1 MKVSYQKSL
10 CLLLFLG
17 FFLSCDY
24 LNKKQEPTSGP
35 IARVGDNYLYG
46 ENIAQDMPL
55 GLSFSDSSRLVDKY
69 VDDWVKKQLLIIKAN
84 EELSINAI
92 NIDRKVEDY
101 RYTLIM
107 HEFEKIYIGS
117 HLNTQVTQEEIESY
131 YHERS
136 ENFLLKQNIVQCIFA
151 KIPSSA
157 PDISQIR
164 RNIRNFPNTE
174 IEDIK
179 NYCYQFADLSFL
191 DDSVW
196 IGLDEL
202 VINTPLAS
210 LQNKTQFLEKTVY
223 SETRDESYI
232 YLFRIVEYK
241 ISDQVAPLEY
251 VKEDIENII
260 INKRKLALKKE
271 LHETIYEEALKTKKF
286 EVYRN

>member
-1 MKVSYQKSL
+1 MA
-10 CLLLFLG
+10 

-24 LNKKQEPTSGP
+24 LNKKQTPSSLP

-46 ENIAQDMPL
+46 EDIAKDMPL
-55 GLSFSDSSRLVDKY
+55 GLSVSDSGRLVDKY

-101 RYTLIM
+101 RYALIM

-117 HLNTQVTQEEIESY
+117 HLNTEVTQEEIESY

-136 ENFLLKQNIVQCIFA
+136 DNFLLKQNILRCIFA

-157 PDISQIR
+157 PDIFQIR
-164 RNIRNFPNTE
+164 RNIRNYPNTD

-202 VINTPLAS
+202 VVNTPLAA

-232 YLFRIVEYK
+232 YLFRMVEYK
-241 ISDQVAPLEY
+241 ISDQIAPLEY

-260 INKRKLALKKE
+260 INKRKLALKKD

-286 EVYRN
+286 EIYRN

>member
-1 MKVSYQKSL
+1 
-10 CLLLFLG
+10 
-17 FFLSCDY
+17 
-24 LNKKQEPTSGP
+24 
-35 IARVGDNYLYG
+35 
-46 ENIAQDMPL
+46 
-55 GLSFSDSSRLVDKY
+55 VDKY
-69 VDDWVKKQLLIIKAN
+69 VDDWIKKQLLIIKAN

-101 RYTLIM
+101 RYALIM

-164 RNIRNFPNTE
+164 RNIRNFPNTD

-202 VINTPLAS
+202 VVNTPLAS

-223 SETRDESYI
+223 SETRDEGYI

>member
-1 MKVSYQKSL
+1 MKTLYQRSL
-10 CLLLFLG
+10 CLLLFMA

-24 LNKKQEPTSGP
+24 LNKKQTPSSLP

-46 ENIAQDMPL
+46 EDIAKDMPL
-55 GLSFSDSSRLVDKY
+55 GLSVSDSGRLVDKY

-101 RYTLIM
+101 RYALIM

-117 HLNTQVTQEEIESY
+117 HLNTEVTQEEIESY

-136 ENFLLKQNIVQCIFA
+136 DNFLLKQNIVRCIFA

-157 PDISQIR
+157 PDIFQIR
-164 RNIRNFPNTE
+164 RNIRNYPNTD

-202 VINTPLAS
+202 VVNTPLAA

-232 YLFRIVEYK
+232 YLFRMVEYK
-241 ISDQVAPLEY
+241 ISDQIAPLEY

-260 INKRKLALKKE
+260 INKRKLALKKD

-286 EVYRN
+286 EIYSN

>member
-1 MKVSYQKSL
+1 MA
-10 CLLLFLG
+10 

-24 LNKKQEPTSGP
+24 LNKKQTSSSLP

-46 ENIAQDMPL
+46 EDIAKDMPL
-55 GLSFSDSSRLVDKY
+55 GLSVSDSGRLVDKY

-101 RYTLIM
+101 RYALIM

-117 HLNTQVTQEEIESY
+117 HLNTEVTREEIESY

-136 ENFLLKQNIVQCIFA
+136 DNFLLKQNIVRCIFA

-157 PDISQIR
+157 PDIFQIR
-164 RNIRNFPNTE
+164 RNIRNYPNTD

-202 VINTPLAS
+202 VVNTPLAA

-232 YLFRIVEYK
+232 YLFRMVEYK
-241 ISDQVAPLEY
+241 ISDQIAPLEY

-260 INKRKLALKKE
+260 INKRKLALKKD

-286 EVYRN
+286 EIYRN

>member
-1 MKVSYQKSL
+1 MA
-10 CLLLFLG
+10 

-24 LNKKQEPTSGP
+24 LNKKQTPSSLP

-46 ENIAQDMPL
+46 EDIAKDMPL
-55 GLSFSDSSRLVDKY
+55 GLSVSDSGRLVDKY

-101 RYTLIM
+101 RYALIM
-107 HEFEKIYIGS
+107 HEFEKSYIGS
-117 HLNTQVTQEEIESY
+117 HLNTEGTQEEIESY

-136 ENFLLKQNIVQCIFA
+136 DNFLLKQNIVRCIFA

-157 PDISQIR
+157 PDIFQIR
-164 RNIRNFPNTE
+164 RNIRNYPNTD

-202 VINTPLAS
+202 VVNTPLAA

-232 YLFRIVEYK
+232 YLFRMVEYK
-241 ISDQVAPLEY
+241 ISDQIAPLEY

-260 INKRKLALKKE
+260 INKRKLALKKD

-286 EVYRN
+286 EIYRN

>member
-1 MKVSYQKSL
+1 M
-10 CLLLFLG
+10 G

-24 LNKKQEPTSGP
+24 LNKKQTPSSLP

-46 ENIAQDMPL
+46 EDIAKDMPL
-55 GLSFSDSSRLVDKY
+55 GLSISDSGRLVDKY
-69 VDDWVKKQLLIIKAN
+69 VNDWVKKQLLIIKAN

-101 RYTLIM
+101 RYALIM

-117 HLNTQVTQEEIESY
+117 HLNTEVTQEEIESY

-136 ENFLLKQNIVQCIFA
+136 DNFLLKQNIVRCIFA

-157 PDISQIR
+157 PDIFQIR
-164 RNIRNFPNTE
+164 RNIRNYPNTD

-202 VINTPLAS
+202 VVNTPLAA
-210 LQNKTQFLEKTVY
+210 LQNKTQFLDKTVY

-232 YLFRIVEYK
+232 YLFRMVEYK
-241 ISDQVAPLEY
+241 ISDQIAPLEY

-260 INKRKLALKKE
+260 INKRKLALKKD
-271 LHETIYEEALKTKKF
+271 LHEMIYEEALKTKKF
-286 EVYRN
+286 EIYRN

>member
-1 MKVSYQKSL
+1 M
-10 CLLLFLG
+10 G

-24 LNKKQEPTSGP
+24 LNKKQTPSSLP

-46 ENIAQDMPL
+46 EDIAKDMPL
-55 GLSFSDSSRLVDKY
+55 GLSISDSGRLVDKY
-69 VDDWVKKQLLIIKAN
+69 VNDWVKKQLLIIKAN

-101 RYTLIM
+101 RYALIM

-117 HLNTQVTQEEIESY
+117 HLNTEVTQEEIESY

-136 ENFLLKQNIVQCIFA
+136 DNFLLKQNIVRCIFA

-157 PDISQIR
+157 PDIFQIR
-164 RNIRNFPNTE
+164 RNIRNYPNTD

-202 VINTPLAS
+202 VVNTPLAA

-232 YLFRIVEYK
+232 YLFRMVEYK
-241 ISDQVAPLEY
+241 ISDQIAPLEY

-260 INKRKLALKKE
+260 INKRKLALKKD
-271 LHETIYEEALKTKKF
+271 LHEMIYEEALKTKKF
-286 EVYRN
+286 EIYRN

>member
-1 MKVSYQKSL
+1 MKTSYHRSL

-24 LNKKQEPTSGP
+24 LNKKQGPTSQS
-35 IARVGDNYLYG
+35 IARVGDNYLYI
-46 ENIAQDMPL
+46 EDIAKDMPV
-55 GLSFSDSSRLVDKY
+55 GLSILDSGRLVDKY
-69 VDDWVKKQLLIIKAN
+69 IDDWIKKQLLIIKAN

-101 RYTLIM
+101 RYALIM

-117 HLNTQVTQEEIESY
+117 HLNPQVTQEEIESY
-131 YHERS
+131 YYERS

-157 PDISQIR
+157 PDITQIR
-164 RNIRNFPNTE
+164 RNIRNFPNTA
-174 IEDIK
+174 IADIK

-202 VINTPLAS
+202 VVNTPLATM
-210 LQNKTQFLEKTVY
+210 QNKTQFLEKTVY
-223 SETRDESYI
+223 SETRDEGYI
-232 YLFRIVEYK
+232 YLFRIMEYK